1 MYSRNEQYLEACCNK
16 SGTDE
21 LPKPVSRNETLL
33 YRLAEELSKGSDL
46 PTGDTPYQQL
56 VTDGTG
62 TAKWEDRLAY
72 ETDPVLTEI
81 VPEETVAFSDM
92 GGLMG
97 ASWPSTFNPV
107 YGSIYTVKF
116 DGNAYNCAC
125 TRVGSGIP
133 ALGNL
138 SLAGLGE
145 DTGEP
150 FIMFCQSSWVFGSS
164 DSASEHTISISEKQ
178 VSISKIDEK
187 YLPTATNIIPG
198 IAKIQVRNLDTT
210 KSYSTEEIEEIYQ
223 NIKSGTV
230 IYLATGTVITSV
242 DYLKNEYFKFTFSTG
257 QETIIRP
264 VNGVWNFTNKEITYQ
279 SSVVFKSKYS
289 DSARIDC
296 SAFTGVGGNT
306 GYGYELV
313 NTNVSGFGGDYIEAD
328 NALVLK
334 LENNPKYLYIEA
346 KENGEI
352 EVTKRDSGSSSGG
365 DTTTLFK
372 NGDDSM
378 ILKSSTPGSTKQFRI
393 TVDDTGTISAT
404 EVIS

>member
-1 MYSRNEQYLEACCNK
+1 MSKVPCGGFKLDENFFGMNEN
-16 SGTDE
+16 DE
-21 LPKPVSRNETLL
+21 LSL
-33 YRLAEELSKGSDL
+33 
-46 PTGDTPYQQL
+46 TGGGESEGKAFQQL
-56 VTDGTG
+56 VTDGNG
-62 TAKWEDRLAY
+62 TARWEDRLAY

-81 VPEETVAFSDM
+81 VPEETVAFSDI

-125 TRVGSGIP
+125 TRVGSGVP

-138 SLAGLGE
+138 SLAELGE

-150 FIMFCQSSWVFGSS
+150 FIMFYQGSWVFGSS

-230 IYLATGTVITSV
+230 IYLATGAVITLV
-242 DYLKNEYFKFTFSTG
+242 DYSKNKYFKFTFSTG

-264 VNGVWNFTNKEITYQ
+264 VNGVWDFTNKEITYRD
-279 SSVVFKSKYS
+279 SVLFKSKYS
-289 DSARIDC
+289 NPAWIGC
-296 SAFTGVGGNT
+296 NAVTGVGGNT

-313 NTNVSGFGGDYIEAD
+313 NTNVSGFGGDYVEAD
-328 NALVLK
+328 KALVLK
-334 LENNPKYLYIEA
+334 LKNNPKYLYIKA

-378 ILKSSTPGSTKQFRI
+378 ILKSSTSGSTKQFRI

-404 EVIS
+404 EVTT